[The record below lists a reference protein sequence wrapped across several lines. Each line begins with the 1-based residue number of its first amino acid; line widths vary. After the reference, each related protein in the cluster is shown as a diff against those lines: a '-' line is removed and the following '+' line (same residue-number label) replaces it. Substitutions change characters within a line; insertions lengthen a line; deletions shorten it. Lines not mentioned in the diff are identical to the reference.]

1 MKNSINKMPITEKYS
16 ILTKK
21 DKNTNNVLKCLLF
34 VFLYFT
40 IFSNFTLNAQTSC
53 PAPNAACTPP
63 TSWDKDV
70 VVSGNTT
77 WSALGLG
84 DNENVTTKI
93 RITGTG
99 KVVVPNGNLLL
110 KSSTAVIFVDGVEL
124 VVNAGNLGLDNTGSR
139 FLMNNGTLRT
149 FGNFQQTSGTVI
161 CITGSTIEIGD
172 ELAGGTFN
180 TTGNP
185 SSSANWQNDGGYR
198 YLLNNCINVTHDFQ
212 LQSSGSGTGISG
224 VDVICQCCI
233 EIGDR
238 GANHALPTAFG
249 VADGD
254 DSGNWQNS
262 NNQTINGT
270 TIVVANGSFQNSGL
284 MTINQMKVKVNK
296 SGSYQAQSGGTTQG
310 SGLCVAV
317 EDIFENNGTW
327 TATGISWF
335 SDKQNSTNVPGAGSE
350 QTQASILANCFT
362 TCCNIGNCVKPSAGA
377 DQSVCQGTTATLTG
391 TNLTTGTWT
400 AQSGNPSGATLG
412 STSAGIASV
421 TFSGVAIG
429 TFKFIYSVSTCTDT
443 LSIIVKAKST
453 SSTNVSVCSNTLP
466 YLWNGINRN
475 AAGTYTFT
483 TINSVG
489 CDSVATLVLNVKPTS
504 TSTTNVSVCSNTLP
518 YLWNGINRNAAG
530 TYTFTTTNS
539 VGCDSVAT
547 LILTVKATSTSST
560 SVSVCSNTL
569 PYLWNG
575 INRNA
580 AGTYTFTTTNSVG
593 CDSVVTLILTVKATS
608 TSSTSVS
615 VCSNTLP
622 YLWNG
627 INRNAAGTYTFTT
640 TNSVGCDSVA
650 TLILTVK
657 ATSTSSTSVSVCSN
671 TLPYLWN
678 GINRNAAGTYTFTT
692 INSVGCDSVATLV
705 LNVKPTSTSTTNV
718 SVCSNTLP
726 YLWNGTNYNAAGT
739 YTYTTTNSVGCDS
752 VATLVL
758 NVKLTSTSTTNV
770 SVCSNTLPYLWN
782 GINRNAAGTYTFT
795 TTNSVGCDSVAT
807 LVLNVKPTSTSST
820 NVSVCSNTLPYLWN
834 GINRNAAGTYTFTT
848 TNSVGCDSVAT
859 LVLNVKPTSTSTT
872 NVSVCSNT
880 LPYLWNGINRNA
892 AGTYTFTTTNSV
904 GCDSVATLVLNVKP
918 TSTST
923 TNVSVCS
930 NTLPYLWNGINRN
943 AAGTYTFTTI
953 NSVGCDS
960 VATLELNVK
969 PTSTSSTN
977 VSVCSNTMP
986 YLWNGT
992 NYNAAGTYTFTTTNS
1007 VGCDSVA
1014 TLVLNVTPVATV
1026 GNYVWNDINGDGLNN
1041 EPASA
1046 GINGVTVELWN
1057 ATTNTLIS
1065 STVTANNGGN
1075 PGYYNFEICTTGD
1088 YKIKFPTTNVG
1099 NNLTAPVLTAGTDNN
1114 SDANTTTGFSPTFT
1128 INTTGTG
1135 IQLNNPTIDAGYNC
1149 NVQPTCSPITK
1160 CIGLN
1165 ATNAVLAAVT
1175 PAGGTITWNTGNAA
1189 TATGY
1194 TYTITNSCGSASC
1207 SSTITRV
1214 NITPITGS
1222 IITICTGVDATSA
1235 VLAGVTPAGGTI
1247 TWNTGNATTA
1257 TGYTYTVTSGCGA
1270 QNFTSVITRIP
1281 LPTTP
1286 NCSPITVC
1294 VGSNAT
1300 ADVTAA
1306 VSPAGGVITWN
1317 TGNATTAT
1325 SYTYTVSN
1333 SCGSASCTNTITRN
1347 NPTVAH
1353 SASVAVCVGVDATSA
1368 VLPFVSPAGGTIT
1381 WNTGNAT
1388 TATSYTYTISGVCGT
1403 QSSTS
1408 AITRTALPSVPT
1420 CGIVSITTGLDATT
1434 AVMAAVSPAGG
1445 TITWNTGN
1453 ATTAT
1458 SYTYTVSNLCGSAS
1472 CACTI
1477 TRTPLCVA
1485 PTFSSTVPSY
1495 SICQGQ
1501 PITINV
1507 TNAGTLG
1514 GSGSFASVYSNN
1526 FNTSIGSNWTFPAT
1540 SPVNVPSILS
1550 YNGESMLGALQGQKA
1565 EFNMTGLPT
1574 HNTIKVEFDL
1584 YLFDTWDGNDIWV
1597 GEDKWKMDVDNT
1609 NIINTTF
1616 SNFSYRTQ
1624 AYPGNIPAINP
1635 NGTGSIANNLPTRCN
1650 TGGGALTSKYR
1661 ISKTIPHTSS
1671 SLKVVLE
1678 GLGLEELCNESWAF
1692 DNFSVE
1698 YNTTGVTSNVIW
1710 TNPPV
1715 SANTISNNASI
1726 TVSPSSSTY
1735 YVADMNGCKD
1745 TVRVTVIPTPVTPV
1759 CGTITL
1765 CQGLDATSAVLAVV
1779 SPAGGVITWN
1789 TGDATTAT
1797 SFTYII
1803 TNSICTAS
1811 STGTINRLSLPAT
1824 PTCAP
1829 VSIGTGVNATAA
1841 VMAAVS
1847 PAGGVITWNT
1857 GNASTATSYT
1867 YTVTNSC
1874 GTATCACT
1882 ITRTIDCVK
1891 PTFSSNIPSYTV
1903 CAGQPIT
1910 INVTN
1915 ATSTVGAVGSYNAAY
1930 SNNFNSSVDGN
1941 WTFPAT
1947 YPANTPSILSYNG
1960 ESMLGALQGQKAEFN
1975 MAGLPAHDSIKVDFD
1990 LYLFDT
1996 WDGNDTWVGVDRWK
2010 MDVDNNSVI
2019 NTTFSNFSY
2028 RTQAYPGNIPT
2039 VNPNG
2044 TGSIA
2049 NNLPPRCNLGGGAF
2063 TSKYHI
2069 SRTVAHSAS
2078 SIKVVLEGLGL
2089 EELCNESWAF
2099 DNFSL
2104 QYSGNGS
2111 VTTNVAWTNP
2121 PVSANTI
2128 STSTS
2133 ITVNPT
2139 TSTYYVANMDGCRDT
2154 VRVTVLPNP
2163 IAPNTAPLIVCN
2175 GLDAT
2180 AAILLATSP
2189 QGGVITFNTG
2199 NGATAT
2205 SYTYTITNAN
2215 NCSASATN
2223 TITRTNST
2231 IAIACAPLTLAAG
2244 IDATAAV
2251 TAAVSPAGGVI
2262 IWNTGNA
2269 NTATSYTYSLVACGC
2284 GGSSCSNI
2292 ITRTGLSTGT
2302 GNASFN
2308 TIVGGNCDNYI
2319 TTTNTTTGTGNSY
2332 LWDFGDGSTSNE
2344 VSPSHYYIN
2353 GGVKTITLT
2362 VTKGST
2368 ITTAT
2373 NNVNISAN
2381 SGMNGRVGMTVAI
2394 SPSTTQVLLGN
2405 SFAFTP
2411 TYTNNSTNSPG
2422 LYCAGTPNWTFGD
2435 GTTSTGTVI
2444 YSKSYAAAG
2453 TYTARIIQQTTNTGC
2468 FSEVSKVITVT
2479 PNPLFAVNKNPEGT
2493 EKYNAANEKA
2503 SGVNNINTTLEEV
2516 ELYPNPNAGKFSLSS
2531 KNIDN
2536 ASQIVVID
2544 ILGREISVNVTRMNA
2559 ENRIDLEM
2567 NNVSSGYYFIIIKNE
2582 SGQDAKI
2589 KFNVTNN

>member
-453 SSTNVSVCSNTLP
+453 SS
-466 YLWNGINRN
+466 
-475 AAGTYTFT
+475 
-483 TINSVG
+483 
-489 CDSVATLVLNVKPTS
+489 
-504 TSTTNVSVCSNTLP
+504 
-518 YLWNGINRNAAG
+518 
-530 TYTFTTTNS
+530 
-539 VGCDSVAT
+539 
-547 LILTVKATSTSST
+547 
-560 SVSVCSNTL
+560 
-569 PYLWNG
+569 
-575 INRNA
+575 
-580 AGTYTFTTTNSVG
+580 
-593 CDSVVTLILTVKATS
+593 
-608 TSSTSVS
+608 
-615 VCSNTLP
+615 
-622 YLWNG
+622 
-627 INRNAAGTYTFTT
+627 
-640 TNSVGCDSVA
+640 
-650 TLILTVK
+650 
-657 ATSTSSTSVSVCSN
+657 
-671 TLPYLWN
+671 
-678 GINRNAAGTYTFTT
+678 
-692 INSVGCDSVATLV
+692 
-705 LNVKPTSTSTTNV
+705 
-718 SVCSNTLP
+718 
-726 YLWNGTNYNAAGT
+726 
-739 YTYTTTNSVGCDS
+739 
-752 VATLVL
+752 
-758 NVKLTSTSTTNV
+758 
-770 SVCSNTLPYLWN
+770 
-782 GINRNAAGTYTFT
+782 
-795 TTNSVGCDSVAT
+795 
-807 LVLNVKPTSTSST
+807 
-820 NVSVCSNTLPYLWN
+820 
-834 GINRNAAGTYTFTT
+834 
-848 TNSVGCDSVAT
+848 
-859 LVLNVKPTSTSTT
+859 
-872 NVSVCSNT
+872 
-880 LPYLWNGINRNA
+880 
-892 AGTYTFTTTNSV
+892 
-904 GCDSVATLVLNVKP
+904 
-918 TSTST
+918 